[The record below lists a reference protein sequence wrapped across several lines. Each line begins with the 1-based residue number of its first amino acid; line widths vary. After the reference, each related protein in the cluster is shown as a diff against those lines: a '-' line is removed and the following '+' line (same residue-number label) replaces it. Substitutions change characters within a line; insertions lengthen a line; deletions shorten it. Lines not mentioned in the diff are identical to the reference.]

1 MEDIMRIVE
10 MAKQADEKLGMA
22 SARLARA
29 REKLVRARREFQ
41 RARAKRE
48 EILRA
53 FKEEYRRRTGISIKA
68 TKDVVARLRRTT
80 EDDRV
85 DYLKKRFAQMISE
98 AHDIQQ
104 LGKAMRRAANL
115 ARREEAI
122 KQLARHQELLDAA
135 WRLGLLKEEEIAVIM
150 WWAGKE
156 VD

>member
-10 MAKQADEKLGMA
+10 MAKQADEKLGKA
-22 SARLARA
+22 SARFARA
-29 REKLVRARREFQ
+29 RERLVRARREFQ

-68 TKDVVARLRRTT
+68 TKDAVARLRRTT

-104 LGKAMRRAANL
+104 LGKAIRRAANL

-135 WRLGLLKEEEIAVIM
+135 WRLGLLEEEDIAVIM